1 MRKLLLVAAFA
12 LACSSLAMAQEAEL
26 CLGAGFGDCS
36 AYTTA
41 NQVIGNWKVT
51 VGDVSF
57 SPNAYDGLNDTVL
70 SVTCNKN
77 CDANNLYV
85 YVTDV
90 GFTSPP
96 SGFTL
101 GYSLTSQV
109 GGGTTTEWG
118 YANDSN
124 ADYDVSGSV
133 VGPITLAK
141 VSANTAVGAGG
152 PLNGGPYSLTL
163 AAEFD
168 TKASGPVEYGT
179 AGSIV
184 ANTPEPTSIVLFG
197 TILSL
202 GGFAFRR
209 KLKKNS

>member
-90 GFTSPP
+90 GFTSPA

-124 ADYDVSGSV
+124 ADFDVSGTPIGGIDLNSV
-133 VGPITLAK
+133 A
-141 VSANTAVGAGG
+141 ANTANGAGG
-152 PLNGGPYSLTL
+152 PLNGGAYSMTL

-168 TKASGPVEYGT
+168 TKANGPVEYGS

-184 ANTPEPTSIVLFG
+184 ADTPEPTSIVLFG